1 MTLLLIVSLIW
12 AFSFGLIGNV
22 LKPIHPDVVSGCRL
36 ALAALV
42 FIPFARRLP
51 LGLALRFAGVGA
63 VQFGLMYSAY
73 NWSFQFLKGHE
84 VALLTVTT
92 PFFVTALN
100 DLQRR
105 RFSPLNTLAAT
116 GAVLGALVVV
126 SRGAHVRTPL
136 IGFLLTQFSNLAFA
150 FGQLA
155 YRHLFASAAAR
166 APLTDSGVFFY
177 CYAGAALI
185 TAPLFVLHAGGDLVS
200 AVTREQIGVLLY
212 LGVVASGLSFFL
224 WNRGA
229 RHTPAGTL
237 AVLNNLKIPLAV
249 LVSFL
254 VFRESAN
261 LPRLAI
267 GGALILAAAALSTRG
282 SRHPG
287 GDND

>member
-42 FIPFARRLP
+42 FIPFARRMP

-105 RFSPLNTLAAT
+105 RFSPLNALAAT
-116 GAVLGALVVV
+116 GAVVGAIVVV
-126 SRGAHVRTPL
+126 SHGAHARTPL
-136 IGFLLTQFSNLAFA
+136 LGFLLTQCSNLAFA

-155 YRHLFASAAAR
+155 YRRLFASAAAR
-166 APLTDSGVFFY
+166 TPLTDSGVFFY

-185 TAPLFVLHAGGDLVS
+185 TAPFLILHAEGLVS
-200 AVTREQIGVLLY
+200 TVTREQIGVLLY
-212 LGVVASGLSFFL
+212 LGVVASGISFFL

-261 LPRLAI
+261 LVRLAI
-267 GGALILAAAALSTRG
+267 GGALILAAAALSTRI